1 MMETAGS
8 YKAPAIIKTVR
19 ILQLM
24 KWLSPAEDT
33 GGKIRSFRIGKA
45 LSSFAL
51 VDAAG
56 FVFPCEEP
64 NGKEDHLSHYNR
76 LYTLPVPRGARSV
89 LQAMTSFAGGLSLR
103 TARFSPGEFGQFVER
118 ILRETSYD
126 AIHVEELPLMASL
139 SSLSL
144 DIPVIFS
151 SHNVESKLSLSL
163 FRRRNPLLK
172 LLSDI
177 EFGRTVQEERNAVL
191 RARSCIAVSERDRH
205 SLSRLLKENVT
216 PMHVLPNCAHDR
228 FQPSSGEMHGKGI
241 LTVGSFGWYPN
252 RDGLVWFMDKVVP
265 LLRKQI
271 PSVEIRVAGSEIHPP
286 LRRKLERQGID
297 VHVDVPDI
305 LPFLQEARL
314 LFVPLRIGGGTRI
327 KIVEAW
333 AAGLPVVSTSIGAEG
348 LPCRPGVDVL
358 IADDAAGFAA
368 QMGRLLKDDGLYGKL
383 RSEGL
388 KKSRDLRW
396 SGMSSPLAQIYK
408 NVLKDREIVH
418 P

>member
-1 MMETAGS
+1 
-8 YKAPAIIKTVR
+8 
-19 ILQLM
+19 
-24 KWLSPAEDT
+24 
-33 GGKIRSFRIGKA
+33 
-45 LSSFAL
+45 
-51 VDAAG
+51 
-56 FVFPCEEP
+56 
-64 NGKEDHLSHYNR
+64 
-76 LYTLPVPRGARSV
+76 
-89 LQAMTSFAGGLSLR
+89 
-103 TARFSPGEFGQFVER
+103 
-118 ILRETSYD
+118 
-126 AIHVEELPLMASL
+126 
-139 SSLSL
+139 
-144 DIPVIFS
+144 
-151 SHNVESKLSLSL
+151 
-163 FRRRNPLLK
+163 
-172 LLSDI
+172 
-177 EFGRTVQEERNAVL
+177 
-191 RARSCIAVSERDRH
+191 
-205 SLSRLLKENVT
+205 
-216 PMHVLPNCAHDR
+216 
-228 FQPSSGEMHGKGI
+228 
-241 LTVGSFGWYPN
+241 
-252 RDGLVWFMDKVVP
+252 
-265 LLRKQI
+265 LRKQI